1 MNEYLYRMNKE
12 ENNDSNDSLT
22 PLREGITPRV

>member
-12 ENNDSNDSLT
+12 ENNDSNDSST
-22 PLREGITPRV
+22 PSRKGITPRV